1 MFAQI
6 SHERSQALLRQR
18 NLFALSSAGLA
29 IALVVAGGFA
39 VTREREVVLVPT
51 TRAPLTVSSAGV
63 TAQYLE
69 FVTRDAALMLLNR
82 SPEGLDYWM
91 SQILELADPAANGTL
106 KGELMR
112 IVEEQRGSDDGRG
125 ADIDKLHALI
135 ANAPRREDFPP
146 FLTAAQRRRR
156 HWWGLGA
163 DCCYIVI
170 KAGLYLMACWV
181 IAMGLPLMFLL
192 LLTGGQMDKVL
203 VFLGSLFGAFADAT
217 PDRQYAFASQANW
230 VLVALATAVAAWR
243 LPRFLDEVSEG
254 LKTTRKMS

>member
-1 MFAQI
+1 MTNPKQENPDPMPLHLHTPQDRDFAPEPEPAPEHDWRPDQAI
-6 SHERSQALLRQR
+6 LAAVEHGHELPRPPRRPLQPA
-18 NLFALSSAGLA
+18 F
-29 IALVVAGGFA
+29 VP
-39 VTREREVVLVPT
+39 RE
-51 TRAPLTVSSAGV
+51 
-63 TAQYLE
+63 
-69 FVTRDAALMLLNR
+69 
-82 SPEGLDYWM
+82 
-91 SQILELADPAANGTL
+91 
-106 KGELMR
+106 
-112 IVEEQRGSDDGRG
+112 
-125 ADIDKLHALI
+125 DIDKLHALI